1 MTAEPRASVR
11 PASSGLIPVPRVIS
25 AAGFVTRFGGGALSP
40 RVQAAISEAMSHTW
54 RVDDLQAW
62 AGGVIAEATGAEAGW
77 VTSGA
82 AAGLSLAAA
91 ACIAGIDPARMAELP
106 GGRGA
111 EPEILMLRG
120 HRNAYDHAYR
130 VAGARIVDV
139 GYPFSDG
146 VGLTYA
152 WQLESAIG
160 PATVAIGFM
169 AKAESPDLPLAE
181 VCRVAHAHGI
191 RVIVDAAAELPPK
204 ANLRRFIADGA
215 DAVVFSGGKAIRGPQ
230 ASGVL
235 AGRRNLISSVRLQ
248 ALDMDV
254 DRVEWRR
261 AHGGGDPPH
270 HGLGRGFKVGKEEI
284 AGLATALQEFVDRDL
299 DAERDE
305 MARWLEQV
313 ATNLGPGARV
323 DLTRHFN
330 PRLVISAGGEPEA
343 RAWSAR
349 LAGLDPAVLTGF
361 ASLRRG
367 ELVVVPDAISPEDR
381 EYVGAALVRTRSG
394 G

>member
-1 MTAEPRASVR
+1 MTA
-11 PASSGLIPVPRVIS
+11 GIPVPRAIS

-40 RVQAAISEAMSHTW
+40 RVQAAVAEAMSYSW
-54 RVDDLQAW
+54 PVDALQRW
-62 AGGVIAEATGAEAGW
+62 AGEVIADATGAEAGW

-91 ACIAGIDPARMAELP
+91 ACVAGADPARMAELP
-106 GGRGA
+106 GASGPA
-111 EPEILMLRG
+111 PEILMLRG

-146 VGLTYA
+146 VGLTYG
-152 WQLESAIG
+152 WQLEAAIT
-160 PATVAIGFM
+160 PATVAVGFL

-181 VCRVAHAHGI
+181 VCRLAHARGVS
-191 RVIVDAAAELPPK
+191 VIVDAAAELPPK
-204 ANLRRFIADGA
+204 ENLRRFIADGA

-235 AGRRNLISSVRLQ
+235 AGRRDLIASVRLQ
-248 ALDMDV
+248 VLDMDV

-261 AHGGGDPPH
+261 AHGGDPPH
-270 HGLGRGFKVGKEEI
+270 HGFGRGFKVGKEEI
-284 AGLATALQEFVDRDL
+284 AGLATALQEFVARDL
-299 DAERDE
+299 DAERAE
-305 MARWLEQV
+305 MAEWLEQM
-313 ATNLGPGARV
+313 AAALGPGARV
-323 DLTRHFN
+323 DEARHFN
-330 PRLVISAGGEPEA
+330 PRLVVAASGEPEA

-349 LAGLDPAVLTGF
+349 LAALDPAVLVGF

-367 ELVVVPDAISPEDR
+367 ELVVVPDAIRAEDR
-381 EYVGAALVRTRSG
+381 DYVGAALARTRSG